1 MTLQID
7 RIIDLT
13 PDPSFPPLSD
23 FLAVGAHGC
32 RWPGVE
38 LECCGRM
45 VRDHSPYCDHHH
57 KLAFRRTHAPHSDAA
72 IERMHCAGLKR
83 MASVN
88 TLRKLATAEELGL

>member
-7 RIIDLT
+7 RITDLS
-13 PDPSFPPLSD
+13 PDPTFPPLSD

-32 RWPGVE
+32 RWPGE
-38 LECCGRM
+38 GLECCGRM
-45 VRDHSPYCDHHH
+45 ARKIGVYCEHHH
-57 KLAFRRTHAPHSDAA
+57 KLAYRHQHTTHSNDA

-83 MASVN
+83 MPMTN